1 MASIRDKHVLR
12 LNVSERRLP
21 HMLQEPMRR
30 CVHCLI
36 DFQNFNS
43 FYSEL
48 PPCAAADFSRSFLD
62 ALRVR
67 VELTGHSPKTITANG
82 PLIVVANHPL
92 GLIDVMALDALMK
105 SIRSDV
111 SVMAVYLYASIPEY
125 RDRFIF
131 VGPRG
136 NRRKRK
142 YSVRGWRQSFRWI
155 ARGGV
160 LIVFPASRVARFHWR
175 SLCVADEP
183 WSRHIA
189 ALARRTNAPVLPVY
203 LGGVSGWGF
212 QLAGILFPLLQNLRA
227 IGSITSHRGRTLS
240 VVVGRLIQPGDLSR
254 FNTDE
259 EATAF
264 LRNETEM
271 LARL

>member
-12 LNVSERRLP
+12 LNVSEKRLP
-21 HMLQEPMRR
+21 HVLQDPVKRFVDR
-30 CVHCLI
+30 LTG
-36 DFQNFNS
+36 FQKFNS
-43 FYSEL
+43 VYSEL
-48 PPCAAADFSRSFLD
+48 PLCAAADFSRSFLD

-67 VELTGHSPKTITANG
+67 IELTGEPPKTIPANG
-82 PLIVVANHPL
+82 ALIVVANHPL
-92 GLIDVMALDALMK
+92 GMIDVMALDALLN
-105 SIRSDV
+105 SARPDV
-111 SVMAVYLYASIPEY
+111 AVMAVYLFASIPEY

-160 LIVFPASRVARFHWR
+160 LIVFPASRIARFQWR
-175 SLCVADEP
+175 TLTVADEP

-189 ALARRTNAPVLPVY
+189 ALARRTGAPVLPIH
-203 LGGVSGWGF
+203 LDGGSSWGS
-212 QLAGILFPLLQNLRA
+212 QLAGIVFPLLQDLRA
-227 IGSITSHRGRTLS
+227 LGNITRHRDRTLHA
-240 VVVGRLIQPGDLSR
+240 VVGRVIPPGDLAR
-254 FNTDE
+254 FDTDE

-264 LRNETEM
+264 LRKETEM